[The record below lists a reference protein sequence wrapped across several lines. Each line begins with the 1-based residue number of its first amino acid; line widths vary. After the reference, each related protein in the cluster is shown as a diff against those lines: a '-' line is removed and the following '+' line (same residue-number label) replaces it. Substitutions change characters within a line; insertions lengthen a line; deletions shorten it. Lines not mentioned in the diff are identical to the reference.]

1 MSDNPSTFSEVWYRV
16 AHQSVNLRAQVK
28 IQRQH
33 FRGEKWYVLEDPF
46 NNQYFRLRPEA
57 YDFLARLNPRQTVEE
72 VWLKC
77 LELNPDTAP
86 GQEEIIQLLS
96 QLYHANLIHYELP
109 ADSQKFFERYKK
121 RKSKETKATLTNIM
135 FAKFPFLDPNDFLNR
150 VSLYIRIFF
159 NPVTFLIW
167 LGMFGF
173 AVKLALDNWSDLL
186 DQSQSVLA
194 PQNLPLL
201 YLCVIVIKAC
211 HEFGHAFLC
220 KKYGGEVHKMGI
232 MLMLFTP
239 IPFIDASSS
248 WSFTSKW
255 QRILVASGGMI
266 VEFFIAAIAM
276 FIWANTGDGLIHNL
290 AYNVVFIA
298 SVTTLLFNGNPL
310 LRYDGY
316 YILSDLLEIPNLT
329 SRSTRQLRYFAEKY
343 LMGLKKAKS
352 MARDWWEAFLLTVYG
367 IASMIYRIVVFTGIV
382 LFVANQFLV
391 LGLIM
396 ALVCFVS
403 WVIVP
408 IGRLI
413 DFLWTSP
420 QLERNR
426 FQAITKVGIVLGS
439 IIILLGLIPFP
450 HYFMAPGI
458 VKAKNFSQISNEY
471 PGFFEK
477 AFVPSGTYVKAG
489 EPLFKLTN
497 KELTLDLKSAEAK
510 LKEVEAL
517 YLSALNSEAENLAP
531 LKRQLKVLNEQ
542 IVYYKKRLNLLTVCA
557 PHDGI
562 WVAPDLDKNIGIW
575 SARGNPIGY
584 VIDNKSFY
592 FSSIVS
598 QNDASRLFTPH
609 GYLPEAKIRL
619 VGEAEHKIPV
629 YDQIAI
635 QGEQSQLPSAALGFH
650 GGGEVAVSNQDAT
663 QSSEPFFEVRS
674 QIADLDEIQEFHG
687 RTGRIRFKLPA
698 EPLLSQWYRSFKQL
712 LQDRYQV

>member
-16 AHQSVNLRAQVK
+16 AHQSVTLRAQVK
-28 IQRQH
+28 VQRQY

-46 NNQYFRLRPEA
+46 NNQFFRLRPEA
-57 YDFLARLNPRQTVEE
+57 YDFLARLDPKKTVEE

-77 LELNPDTAP
+77 IELNPDTAP

-135 FAKFPFLDPNDFLNR
+135 FAKFPFLDPNDFLDR
-150 VSLYIRIFF
+150 VKLYIRFFF
-159 NPVTFLIW
+159 NPITFFIW
-167 LGMFGF
+167 LGLVFYAG
-173 AVKLALDNWSDLL
+173 KLALDNWSELM
-186 DQSQSVLA
+186 DQSQSVLS

-201 YLCVIVIKAC
+201 YLCVILIKTC
-211 HEFGHAFLC
+211 HEFGHAFIC

-248 WSFTSKW
+248 WSFPSKW
-255 QRILVASGGMI
+255 QRILVATGGMM
-266 VEFFIAAIAM
+266 VEFLIAAIAM
-276 FIWANTGDGLIHNL
+276 FIWANTGDGAIHNL

-298 SVTTLLFNGNPL
+298 SVTTLLFNANPL

-329 SRSTRQLRYFAEKY
+329 SRSTRQLRYFAERY
-343 LMGLKKAKS
+343 LLGQKKAKS
-352 MARDWWEAFLLTVYG
+352 MANTIKEAWWLTIYG
-367 IASMIYRIVVFTGIV
+367 ITSFIYRIVVFTGIV
-382 LFVANQFLV
+382 LFVANQFLI
-391 LGLIM
+391 LGVIM

-426 FQAITKVGIVLGS
+426 TQAIAKVGLVFAVL
-439 IIILLGLIPFP
+439 LLFLGLVPFP
-450 HYFMAPGI
+450 NNFNAPG
-458 VKAKNFSQISNEY
+458 VVRAKNFSQISNDY
-471 PGFFEK
+471 PGFFEE
-477 AFVPSGTYVKAG
+477 AYVPSGTYVRAG
-489 EPLFKLTN
+489 EPLFRLSN
-497 KELTLDLKSAEAK
+497 KTLHFDLKNAEAK
-510 LKEVEAL
+510 LEEAKAK
-517 YLSALNSEAENLAP
+517 YLNALNYEAANLAP
-531 LKRQLKVLNEQ
+531 IEKELKVLNEQ
-542 IVYYKKRLNLLTVCA
+542 IVFYENRLDALTVRA

-562 WVAPDLDKNIGIW
+562 WIAPDLDKNLGIW
-575 SARGNPIGY
+575 SRRGNPIGY
-584 VIDNKSFY
+584 IVDDTSFY

-598 QNDASRLFTPH
+598 QNDVSRLFDDQIPK
-609 GYLPEAKIRL
+609 AKIRL
-619 VGEAEHKIPV
+619 IGEAEHKIPV
-629 YDQIAI
+629 SEQRVIPA
-635 QGEQSQLPSAALGFH
+635 EQSQLPSAALGMQ

-663 QSSEPFFEVRS
+663 QASEPFFEVRS
-674 QIADLDEIQEFHG
+674 EMAKIDEVQEFHG
-687 RTGRIRFKLPA
+687 RTGRIRFKLSP
-698 EPLLSQWYRSFKQL
+698 EPLMFQWARSIGQL
-712 LQDRYQV
+712 LQDRYQI